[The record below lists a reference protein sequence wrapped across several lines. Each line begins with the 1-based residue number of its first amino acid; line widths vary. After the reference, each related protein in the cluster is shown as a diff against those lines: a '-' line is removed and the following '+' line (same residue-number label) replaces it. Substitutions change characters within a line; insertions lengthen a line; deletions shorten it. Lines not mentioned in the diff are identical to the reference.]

1 MVAQSQWQM
10 KGKTLYFG
18 WWIVAATV
26 IGLLFGY
33 GTFVGITFGLFIK
46 PLEAEFGWSRT
57 QISFGLTVCQ
67 LLIIVMAPGYGLLV
81 DRIGVRRL
89 LLPGIAAFGLTLCA
103 MALLTSSIFHFY
115 LMYILIPF
123 AGICTIPMT
132 YTRVIMNWF
141 DAKRGLALGIALSG
155 VGLGAVILPPFLQHL
170 ISELGWRSAYF
181 AMGGLVLMISLP
193 VNFLLIRERPEE
205 LELNQ
210 TDSTGSEDA
219 TAHRSDMEIAG
230 LTVRDAIHDRAFWL
244 LFIVFGSVGFV
255 SIGPL
260 THFVAMLTDRGIPAH
275 EAARIFSLLGIALI
289 LGRIGCGYLLD
300 RYFAPYVAFIFL
312 SGMALGI
319 AILGLDSSWG
329 ATMIGA
335 ILLGLG
341 VGAEFDLMA
350 YLVSRYLGLRSYG
363 QLYGYLYAA
372 FGLGAGTGPVLMG
385 WLFDELG
392 DYTLGLAILS
402 VLGFILAVLVSR
414 LGPYREFNIAGQ

>member
-1 MVAQSQWQM
+1 M

-57 QISFGLTVCQ
+57 QISLGLTVCQ
-67 LLIIVMAPGYGLLV
+67 LLIIVMAPGYGMLV

-89 LLPGIAAFGLTLCA
+89 LLPGIAAFGLTLGA
-103 MALLTSSIFHFY
+103 MALLTSSIVHFY

>member
-1 MVAQSQWQM
+1 MVTPSQWQM
-10 KGKTLYFG
+10 NGKTLYFG
-18 WWIVAATV
+18 WWVVAATM

-33 GTFVGITFGLFIK
+33 GTFVGMTFGLFIK
-46 PLEAEFGWSRT
+46 PLETEFGWSRT

-67 LLIIVMAPGYGLLV
+67 LLIIIMAPGYGILM
-81 DRIGVRRL
+81 DRVGVRRL
-89 LLPGIAAFGLTLCA
+89 LLPGIVAFGLTLGA
-103 MALLTSSIFHFY
+103 MALLTSSIVHFY
-115 LMYILIPF
+115 LMYILIPI

-155 VGLGAVILPPFLQHL
+155 VGLGAVILPPLLQHL
-170 ISELGWRSAYF
+170 ISEYGWRSAYIV
-181 AMGGLVLMISLP
+181 MGGLVLMISLP
-193 VNFLLIRERPEE
+193 VNILLIRERPEE
-205 LELNQ
+205 PELNQ
-210 TDSTGSEDA
+210 TGSTDSENS
-219 TAHRSDMEIAG
+219 TAHRSGEEIAG
-230 LTVRDAIHDRAFWL
+230 LTVRDAFHDRAFWI
-244 LFIVFGSVGFV
+244 LFFVFGLVGVV
-255 SIGPL
+255 SIGPT
-260 THFVAMLTDRGIPAH
+260 THLFAMMTDRGISAH
-275 EAARIFSLLGIALI
+275 EAARIFSFLGIALI
-289 LGRIGCGYLLD
+289 LGRIACGYLVD

-319 AILGLDSSWG
+319 AILGLFTSWG
-329 ATMIGA
+329 ATMMGA

-341 VGAEFDLMA
+341 LGAEFDLMS

-392 DYTLGLAILS
+392 NYTLGLALLS
-402 VLGFILAVLVSR
+402 VLGFILAILASR

>member
-1 MVAQSQWQM
+1 M
-10 KGKTLYFG
+10 KGKTFYFG

-67 LLIIVMAPGYGLLV
+67 LLIIVMAPGYGMLV

-103 MALLTSSIFHFY
+103 MSLLTSSIVHFY

-141 DAKRGLALGIALSG
+141 DARRGLALGIALSG

-181 AMGGLVLMISLP
+181 VMGGLVLMISLP
-193 VNFLLIRERPEE
+193 VNFLLVLERPEE
-205 LELNQ
+205 LGLNQ
-210 TDSTGSEDA
+210 TGSTGSENA
-219 TAHRSDMEIAG
+219 TAHRPDMEIAG

-260 THFVAMLTDRGIPAH
+260 THLVAMLTDRGIPAH

-319 AILGLDSSWG
+319 AILGLDSSRG

-385 WLFDELG
+385 WLFDKLG

-414 LGPYREFNIAGQ
+414 LGPYREFSVTGR